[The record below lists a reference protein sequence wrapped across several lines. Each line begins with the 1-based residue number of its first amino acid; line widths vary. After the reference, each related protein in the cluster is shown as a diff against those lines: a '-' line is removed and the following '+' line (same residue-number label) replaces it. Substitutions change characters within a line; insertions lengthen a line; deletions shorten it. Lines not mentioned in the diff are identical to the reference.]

1 MPWIS
6 KEAHSEEMLKKLV
19 LAGNTG
25 RVRTSEHT
33 FKKILNKV
41 SEICSVCIWDD
52 TLQSGFVSVSNLCTC
67 KALWDVQISNYEK
80 CQSQR
85 IWKQKAELK
94 NTDKIMEHGGSNT
107 NIPDSQVFKCTD
119 LW

>member
-1 MPWIS
+1 MKRECNQNCMKAISRRRRKKKGRRKKKMQESMPWIS

-19 LAGNTG
+19 LAGSTG

-67 KALWDVQISNYEK
+67 KAL
-80 CQSQR
+80 
-85 IWKQKAELK
+85 
-94 NTDKIMEHGGSNT
+94 
-107 NIPDSQVFKCTD
+107 
-119 LW
+119 